1 MLPHP
6 LAWWPAARA
15 SGDLPAGP
23 IRPGAISSMMAVT
36 MPTAT
41 VTGAVTGAVTA
52 WVLGDD

>member
-41 VTGAVTGAVTA
+41 VTGAVTACL
-52 WVLGDD
+52 VLGDD

>member
-23 IRPGAISSMMAVT
+23 IRPGATSSIMAVT
-36 MPTAT
+36 RPTT
-41 VTGAVTGAVTA
+41 TVTGAVTA